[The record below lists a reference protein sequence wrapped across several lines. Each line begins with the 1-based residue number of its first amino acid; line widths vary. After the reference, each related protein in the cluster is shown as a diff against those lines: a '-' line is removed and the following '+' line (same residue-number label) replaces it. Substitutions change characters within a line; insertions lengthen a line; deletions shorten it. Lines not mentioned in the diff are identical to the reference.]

1 MTEYALLNVFS
12 YVGGHDFTT
21 DTNMAK
27 IAADSV
33 ALDATTYGSNG
44 WHETAFG
51 LKNCAFDMSGF
62 WQSALADAV
71 DPEAFADL
79 GVTDR
84 AHTIGTVQAEGT
96 PAYLFQAGKANYQL
110 LQGGIGTL
118 AGFTLASRGTN
129 GQGVIRGQLAK
140 SKGAVSAIGV
150 LGSGLNLGAVAAN
163 QFLYATFHV
172 FSVGTTLTVQL
183 QSAPTNAFA
192 APTTRATIGPLTAR
206 GGTWMARVAGPIT
219 DTWFRFN
226 VSANTGSHVVAGAIG
241 IGS

>member
-12 YVGGHDFTT
+12 YVHGHDFTT

-27 IAADSV
+27 IAAEAA
-33 ALDATTYGSNG
+33 ALDATTFGSNG
-44 WHETAFG
+44 WKETAFG
-51 LKNCAFDMSGF
+51 LKNCSFDMSGW

-71 DPEAFADL
+71 DPEAFGDL

-84 AHTIGTVQAEGT
+84 AHTVGTVQAEGT
-96 PAYLFQAGKANYQL
+96 PAFLFLAGKANYQP
-110 LQGGIGTL
+110 LQGGIGAL
-118 AGFTLASRGTN
+118 AGFTLNSRGTN

-140 SKGAVSAIGV
+140 AKGAVSATGV
-150 LGSGLNLGAVAAN
+150 LGSGVNLGAVASN

-172 FSVGTTLTVQL
+172 FTVGTTITVQL
-183 QSAPTNAFA
+183 QSAPTNAFSS
-192 APTTRATIGPLTAR
+192 PTTRATLGPFTTR
-206 GGTWMARVAGPIT
+206 GGSWMTRVAGPIT
-219 DTWFRFN
+219 DSWFRFN